1 MGENNNGLNMNEENN
16 VNENNVVESSV
27 EEDSIEVDNNTESLV
42 KEQEPNGY
50 TGEYGNSVS
59 GNYQDHNQSVY
70 RYSYK
75 DGSGESTHSGDYYE
89 NKNAQGNTESTASQ
103 ADARESGQTDQGYQA
118 GGYQNGG
125 YSNNGYQNGG
135 YQNNGYAG
143 GYQNSNA
150 YQNNAYQ
157 NMGYQNNMYQNPNE
171 TPRKKEKKPSS
182 FGKKVLVTAACAV
195 IFGIVASVCFNGV
208 NYVTDKLLGTTS
220 TQEAQQLDKTTD
232 KQSGNKENQTV
243 SKPATTLGTNDV
255 SSITEQCM
263 PAIVAITST
272 TQGADYYDLFGQ
284 YYQGQDTT
292 SCGSGFIIG
301 QNDKELLIATNN
313 HVIAGAKTISVQF
326 IDGEIY
332 EAVEKGADSSND
344 LAVIAVKVSDV
355 KKDTMNQIK
364 IADIGNSDDTK
375 VGEMVIAIGNALG
388 YGQSVTVGYI
398 SAKDREITESSESG
412 QKQNKIKAIQ
422 TDAAINPGNSG
433 GALINMQGQV
443 IGINSA
449 KIANS
454 AVEGVGYAIPVSV
467 ATPIMD
473 DLMNREVL
481 SDDEK
486 GYLGISGK
494 TVSEEA
500 VDYNVPYGVHVKEVA
515 EGGAA
520 EKAGI
525 KVNDV
530 ITAINKMEVTT
541 MESLQE
547 KVNSYRKG
555 TEVEITLQRS
565 NNGKY
570 EEKKVTATLQ
580 GVKSLDN
587 LSDDDSSQGSDSRD
601 KGDERYR
608 GDYDNRRQNPNGGD
622 NNDGSGSIWD
632 FFN

>member
-1 MGENNNGLNMNEENN
+1 MEENNNGLNINEESN
-16 VNENNVVESSV
+16 VNENSV
-27 EEDSIEVDNNTESLV
+27 EENSVEVNNSTESPV
-42 KEQEPNGY
+42 NEQEHSRY

-59 GNYQDHNQSVY
+59 GDYQDHNQSVY

-89 NKNAQGNTESTASQ
+89 NKNTQESTESTASQ
-103 ADARESGQTDQGYQA
+103 ASAQESGQTDQGYQA
-118 GGYQNGG
+118 GGY
-125 YSNNGYQNGG
+125 SNSGYQNGS

-143 GYQNSNA
+143 GYQN
-150 YQNNAYQ
+150 NNAYQ
-157 NMGYQNNMYQNPNE
+157 NTGYQNNMYQNNNE
-171 TPRKKEKKPSS
+171 TPQKKEKKPST
-182 FGKKVLVTAACAV
+182 FGKKVLITAACAV
-195 IFGIVASVCFNGV
+195 VFGVVASICFNGV

-220 TQEAQQLDKTTD
+220 KQEVQQLDKTTTD
-232 KQSGNKENQTV
+232 NQTGENNENTV
-243 SKPATTLGTNDV
+243 SKPATTLGANDV

-313 HVIAGAKTISVQF
+313 HVISGAKTISVQF

-332 EAVEKGADSSND
+332 GAVEKGADSSND

-355 KKDTMNQIK
+355 KKDTMNKIK

-398 SAKDREITESSESG
+398 SAKDREITESSENG
-412 QKQNKIKAIQ
+412 QTQKKIKAIQ

-473 DLMNREVL
+473 ELMNREAL

-486 GYLGISGK
+486 GYLGISGI

-500 VDYNVPYGVHVKEVA
+500 VAYNVPYGVHVKGVA

-555 TEVEITLQRS
+555 TGVEVTLQRS

-570 EEKKVTATLQ
+570 EEKKVTVTLQ
-580 GVKSLDN
+580 GVESLDK
-587 LSDDDSSQGSDSRD
+587 LPDDSSSQENDSQDNKDRNND
-601 KGDERYR
+601 
-608 GDYDNRRQNPNGGD
+608 DYDSRRQNPYGKDDD
-622 NNDGSGSIWD
+622 NGSGSIWD